1 MARRDLEFFMANP
14 GEVPADLDELHA
26 AMDSTV
32 EDPPGED
39 VKAPASK
46 QGEEGAASG
55 AAAGEVSAETGETNG
70 AAPAAQV
77 EQVVMSKDGRH
88 QIPYTVLQTER
99 EQRKAAEM
107 AAATLQAQVDSLTAQ
122 VAGKVAPK
130 AAEPDDTGLS
140 EADLDQIAEDFP
152 STGKAIKALMSQVS
166 SLQAKLDGVQVSE
179 GNRAKR
185 EAATA
190 SSTAQEAIDANP
202 TISYWQTQDP
212 EMFGRAIQFDNQIKS
227 DPRNAGL
234 SLDERFAKV
243 VGAVEAVYGQT
254 DLPESFRPTSAT
266 PPAAKPTAQATT
278 QSGKAAAT
286 NAAAKAK
293 EVIDKAS
300 QAAPVI
306 ASLSDIP
313 GGEGGPSDE
322 MSAMGSLSAHEL
334 GNKFMNMDPKKL
346 AELLARAA

>member
-14 GEVPADLDELHA
+14 GNVPADLDELHA
-26 AMDSTV
+26 ALNSTV
-32 EDPPGED
+32 EDPPGEV
-39 VKAPASK
+39 VKEPASK

-55 AAAGEVSAETGETNG
+55 AEAAGELSAETGETNG

-77 EQVVMSKDGRH
+77 EQVVMSKDGKH

-130 AAEPDDTGLS
+130 ATEPDNTGLS
-140 EADLDQIAEDFP
+140 ETDLDQIAEDFP

-179 GNRAKR
+179 GNRAQR

-212 EMFGRAIQFDNQIKS
+212 EMFGRAIQFDNQIKA

-234 SLDERFAKV
+234 SLDQRFAKV

-254 DLPESFRPTSAT
+254 DLPESFRPKSA
-266 PPAAKPTAQATT
+266 PLPASAPAAQATA
-278 QSGKAAAT
+278 QSGKAAM

-293 EVIDKAS
+293 EVIDRAS

-322 MSAMGSLSAHEL
+322 MSAMANLSAHEL